1 MHMGMLQTQID
12 VLTTPLDAKKLYYV
26 MPQTPKL
33 ANFGEFSSVLETP
46 IFGVYE
52 IVVLTYG
59 RHARSIC
66 STFGLLYRYGVC
78 CNVL

>member
-12 VLTTPLDAKKLYYV
+12 VLSTQIDVFPMPMNAKRQCYV
-26 MPQTPKL
+26 MPKTPKL

-52 IVVLTYG
+52 IVVLQ
-59 RHARSIC
+59 I
-66 STFGLLYRYGVC
+66 FV
-78 CNVL
+78 

>member
-46 IFGVYE
+46 ISGVYE
-52 IVVLTYG
+52 I
-59 RHARSIC
+59 
-66 STFGLLYRYGVC
+66 GV
-78 CNVL
+78 